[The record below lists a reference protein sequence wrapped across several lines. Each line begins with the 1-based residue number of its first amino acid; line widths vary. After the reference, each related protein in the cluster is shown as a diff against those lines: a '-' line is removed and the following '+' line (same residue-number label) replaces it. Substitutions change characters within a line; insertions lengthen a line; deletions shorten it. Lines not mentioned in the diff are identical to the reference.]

1 MKKTGKRLL
10 AAMLLFCT
18 ILIGAAGY
26 EVMAADEAQSTE
38 STSETVNSAD
48 DLPEKESVSSLVLQE
63 IFMSVITRAMAP
75 APWWSVTT
83 KVRMR
88 SRH

>member
-38 STSETVNSAD
+38 STSGTVNSAD
-48 DLPEKESVSSLVLQE
+48 DLPGKESVSSLVLRV

-83 KVRMR
+83 RVRMR

>member
-18 ILIGAAGY
+18 ILISAAGY

-38 STSETVNSAD
+38 STSGTVNSAD
-48 DLPEKESVSSLVLQE
+48 DLPGKESVSSLVLQE

-83 KVRMR
+83 RVRMR

>member
-1 MKKTGKRLL
+1 
-10 AAMLLFCT
+10 
-18 ILIGAAGY
+18 
-26 EVMAADEAQSTE
+26 MAADEAQSTE
-38 STSETVNSAD
+38 STSGTVNSAD
-48 DLPEKESVSSLVLQE
+48 DLPGKESVSSLVLQE

>member
-38 STSETVNSAD
+38 STSGTVNSAD
-48 DLPEKESVSSLVLQE
+48 DLPGKRIGVQLGTTRERWLRHRGGALQQRCGCDPG
-63 IFMSVITRAMAP
+63 IKTG
-75 APWWSVTT
+75 
-83 KVRMR
+83 KD
-88 SRH
+88 

>member
-38 STSETVNSAD
+38 STIWNRE
-48 DLPEKESVSSLVLQE
+48 
-63 IFMSVITRAMAP
+63 FCR
-75 APWWSVTT
+75 
-83 KVRMR
+83 
-88 SRH
+88 

>member
-26 EVMAADEAQSTE
+26 DG
-38 STSETVNSAD
+38 
-48 DLPEKESVSSLVLQE
+48 
-63 IFMSVITRAMAP
+63 
-75 APWWSVTT
+75 
-83 KVRMR
+83 
-88 SRH
+88 SR

>member
-38 STSETVNSAD
+38 STSGTVNSAD
-48 DLPEKESVSSLVLQE
+48 DLPGKRIGVQLGTTGD
-63 IFMSVITRAMAP
+63 IMSVITRAMAP

>member
-26 EVMAADEAQSTE
+26 EVMAAEHG
-38 STSETVNSAD
+38 
-48 DLPEKESVSSLVLQE
+48 KY
-63 IFMSVITRAMAP
+63 I
-75 APWWSVTT
+75 
-83 KVRMR
+83 
-88 SRH
+88 